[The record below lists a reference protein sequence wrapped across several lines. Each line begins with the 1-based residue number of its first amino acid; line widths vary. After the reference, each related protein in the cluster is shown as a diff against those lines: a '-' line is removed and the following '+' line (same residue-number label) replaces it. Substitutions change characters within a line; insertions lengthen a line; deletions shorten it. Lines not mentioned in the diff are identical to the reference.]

1 MTLITSKILDYVQP
15 SLKGTIRIPG
25 DKSVSHRSIMF
36 GAIAEGT
43 TTVEGF
49 LQSDDCL
56 STIDCFQKLGVD
68 VSIEGE
74 KVTIKSDGITNW
86 KEPDEILYTGNSGTT
101 TRLMLGILAG
111 SSVSSVLMGDESI
124 QKRPMRRVT
133 DPLKQ
138 MSAKLIGRENGEF
151 TPIAVEGTKL
161 QAIRY
166 KMPVASAQ
174 VKSAILLAALNAEGE
189 TIVEEFETSRDHTEK
204 MLKHFGATITI
215 DDKTIRLQGGQKLT
229 GTHVVVPGDISSA
242 AFFLVA
248 GAIVPNSKLTLTN
261 VGLNETRT
269 GIMDVLQAMGAS
281 YTVNDLENDSH
292 EEMGTIEIES
302 STLVGTEIGGELIP
316 RLIDEIPIIAL
327 LATQANGKTII
338 SNAEELK
345 VKETNRI
352 DAVVNEL
359 KKLGANITA
368 TDDGMI
374 IEGPTKLHG
383 GDLLT
388 YGDHRIGMMG
398 AVASLITSEPVTID
412 NARCIAVSYP
422 TFFEDISSVIK

>member
-1 MTLITSKILDYVQP
+1 MTSKKLDYAQP
-15 SLKGTIRIPG
+15 SLEGTIRIPG

-56 STIDCFQKLGVD
+56 STIDCFQKLGVEI
-68 VSIEGE
+68 SIEGD
-74 KVTIKSDGITNW
+74 KVKIISKGITHW

-111 SSVSSVLMGDESI
+111 SSVSSVLIGDESI

-138 MSAKLIGRENGEF
+138 MNAKLIGRENGQF

-161 QAIRY
+161 QAIHY
-166 KMPVASAQ
+166 TMPVASAQ
-174 VKSAILLAALNAEGE
+174 VKSAILLAALNANGE
-189 TIVEEFETSRDHTEK
+189 TVVEEIETSRDHTEK
-204 MLKHFGATITI
+204 MLKHFGANIAV
-215 DDKTIRLQGGQKLT
+215 DNKTIRLLGGQKLN
-229 GTHVVVPGDISSA
+229 GTAVVVPGDISSA

-248 GAIVPNSKLTLTN
+248 GAIVPSSKLTLTN
-261 VGLNETRT
+261 VGLNPTRT

-281 YTVNDLENDSH
+281 FTVNDAANSSH

-302 STLVGTEIGGELIP
+302 SPLVGTEIGGELIP

-327 LATQANGKTII
+327 LATQANGKTVIK
-338 SNAEELK
+338 NAEELK

-374 IEGPTKLHG
+374 IEGPTTLHG

-388 YGDHRIGMMG
+388 YGDHRIGMMA
-398 AVASLITSEPVTID
+398 AVASLITTEPVTID
-412 NARCIAVSYP
+412 NAGCIAVSYP

>member
-1 MTLITSKILDYVQP
+1 MILITSKKLDYAQP
-15 SLKGTIRIPG
+15 SLEGTIRIPG

-56 STIDCFQKLGVD
+56 STIDCFQKLGVEI
-68 VSIEGE
+68 SIEGD
-74 KVTIKSDGITNW
+74 KVKIISKGITHW

-111 SSVSSVLMGDESI
+111 SSVSSVLIGDESI

-138 MSAKLIGRENGEF
+138 MNAKLIGRENGQF

-161 QAIRY
+161 QAIHY
-166 KMPVASAQ
+166 TMPVASAQ
-174 VKSAILLAALNAEGE
+174 VKSAILLAALNANGE
-189 TIVEEFETSRDHTEK
+189 TVVEEIETSRDHTEK
-204 MLKHFGATITI
+204 MLKHFGANIAV
-215 DDKTIRLQGGQKLT
+215 DNKTIRLLGGQKLN
-229 GTHVVVPGDISSA
+229 GTAVVVPGDISSA

-248 GAIVPNSKLTLTN
+248 GAIVPSSKLTLTN
-261 VGLNETRT
+261 VGLNPTRT

-281 YTVNDLENDSH
+281 FTVNDAANSSH

-302 STLVGTEIGGELIP
+302 SPLVGTEIGGELIP

-327 LATQANGKTII
+327 LATQANGKTVIK
-338 SNAEELK
+338 NAEELK

-374 IEGPTKLHG
+374 IEGPTTLHG

-388 YGDHRIGMMG
+388 YGDHRIGMMA
-398 AVASLITSEPVTID
+398 AVASLITTEPVTID
-412 NARCIAVSYP
+412 NAGCIAVSYP

>member
-1 MTLITSKILDYVQP
+1 MTSKKLDYAQP
-15 SLKGTIRIPG
+15 SLEGIIRIPG

-56 STIDCFQKLGVD
+56 STIDCFQKLGVEI
-68 VSIEGE
+68 SIEGD
-74 KVTIKSDGITNW
+74 KVKIISKGITHW

-111 SSVSSVLMGDESI
+111 SSVSSVLIGDESI

-138 MSAKLIGRENGEF
+138 MNAKLIGRETGQF

-161 QAIRY
+161 QAIHY
-166 KMPVASAQ
+166 TMPVASAQ
-174 VKSAILLAALNAEGE
+174 VKSAILLAALNANGE
-189 TIVEEFETSRDHTEK
+189 TVVEEIETSRDHTEK
-204 MLKHFGATITI
+204 MLEHFGANIAV
-215 DDKTIRLQGGQKLT
+215 DNKTIRLLGGQKLN
-229 GTHVVVPGDISSA
+229 GTAVVVPGDISSA

-248 GAIVPNSKLTLTN
+248 GAIVPSSKLTLTN
-261 VGLNETRT
+261 VGLNPTRT

-281 YTVNDLENDSH
+281 FTVNDAANSSH

-302 STLVGTEIGGELIP
+302 SPLVGTEIGGELIP

-327 LATQANGKTII
+327 LATQANGKTVIK
-338 SNAEELK
+338 NAEELK

-374 IEGPTKLHG
+374 IEGPTTLHG

-388 YGDHRIGMMG
+388 YGDHRIGMMA
-398 AVASLITSEPVTID
+398 AVASLITTEPVTID
-412 NARCIAVSYP
+412 NAGCIAVSYP

>member
-1 MTLITSKILDYVQP
+1 MITSKKLEYAQP
-15 SLKGTIRIPG
+15 SLEGAIRIPG

-56 STIDCFQKLGVD
+56 STIDCFQKLGVEI
-68 VSIEGE
+68 SIEGD
-74 KVTIKSDGITNW
+74 KVNINSKGITHW

-111 SSVSSVLMGDESI
+111 SSVSSVLIGDESI

-138 MSAKLIGRENGEF
+138 MNAKLIGRENGQF

-161 QAIRY
+161 QAIHY
-166 KMPVASAQ
+166 TMPVASAQ
-174 VKSAILLAALNAEGE
+174 VKSAILLAALNANGE
-189 TIVEEFETSRDHTEK
+189 TVVEEIETSRDHTEK
-204 MLKHFGATITI
+204 MLEHFGANITV
-215 DDKTIRLQGGQKLT
+215 DNRTIRLLGGQKLN
-229 GTHVVVPGDISSA
+229 GTAVVVPGDISSA

-248 GAIVPNSKLTLTN
+248 GAIVPSSKLTLTN
-261 VGLNETRT
+261 VGLNPTRT

-281 YTVNDLENDSH
+281 FTVNDAANSSH

-302 STLVGTEIGGELIP
+302 SSLVGTEIGGELIP

-327 LATQANGKTII
+327 LATQANGKTVIK
-338 SNAEELK
+338 NAEELK

-374 IEGPTKLHG
+374 IEGPTTLHG
-383 GDLLT
+383 GDILT
-388 YGDHRIGMMG
+388 YGDHRIGMMA
-398 AVASLITSEPVTID
+398 AVASLITTEPVTID
-412 NARCIAVSYP
+412 NAGCIAVSYP

>member
-1 MTLITSKILDYVQP
+1 MTTSKKLEYAQP
-15 SLKGTIRIPG
+15 SLEGAIRIPG

-56 STIDCFQKLGVD
+56 STIDCFQKLGVEI
-68 VSIEGE
+68 SIEGD
-74 KVTIKSDGITNW
+74 KVNINSKGITHW

-111 SSVSSVLMGDESI
+111 SSVSSVLIGDESI

-138 MSAKLIGRENGEF
+138 MNAKLIGRENGQF

-161 QAIRY
+161 QAIHY
-166 KMPVASAQ
+166 TMPVASAQ
-174 VKSAILLAALNAEGE
+174 VKSAILLAALNANGE
-189 TIVEEFETSRDHTEK
+189 TVVEEIETSRDHTEK
-204 MLKHFGATITI
+204 MLEHFGANITV
-215 DDKTIRLQGGQKLT
+215 DNKTIRLLGGQKLN
-229 GTHVVVPGDISSA
+229 GTAVVVPGDISSA

-248 GAIVPNSKLTLTN
+248 GAIVPSSKLTLTN
-261 VGLNETRT
+261 VGLNPTRT

-281 YTVNDLENDSH
+281 FTVNDAANSSH
-292 EEMGTIEIES
+292 EEMGTIVIES
-302 STLVGTEIGGELIP
+302 SSLVGTEIGGELIP

-327 LATQANGKTII
+327 LATQANGKTVIK
-338 SNAEELK
+338 NAEELK

-368 TDDGMI
+368 TEDGMI
-374 IEGPTKLHG
+374 IEGPTTLHG
-383 GDLLT
+383 GDILT
-388 YGDHRIGMMG
+388 YGDHRIGMMA
-398 AVASLITSEPVTID
+398 AVASLITTEPVTID
-412 NARCIAVSYP
+412 NAGCIAVSYP
-422 TFFEDISSVIK
+422 AFFEDISSVIK

>member
-1 MTLITSKILDYVQP
+1 MILITSKKLDYAQP
-15 SLKGTIRIPG
+15 SLEGTIRIPG

-56 STIDCFQKLGVD
+56 STIDCFQKLGVEI
-68 VSIEGE
+68 SIEGD
-74 KVTIKSDGITNW
+74 KVKIISKGITHW

-111 SSVSSVLMGDESI
+111 SSVSSVLIGDESI

-138 MSAKLIGRENGEF
+138 MNAKLIGRENGQF
-151 TPIAVEGTKL
+151 TPIAVEGTQL
-161 QAIRY
+161 QAIHY
-166 KMPVASAQ
+166 KMSVASAQ
-174 VKSAILLAALNAEGE
+174 VKSAILLAALNANGE
-189 TIVEEFETSRDHTEK
+189 TVVEEIETSRDHTEK
-204 MLKHFGATITI
+204 MLKHFGANIAV
-215 DDKTIRLQGGQKLT
+215 DNKTIRLLGGQKLN
-229 GTHVVVPGDISSA
+229 GTAVVVPGDISSA

-248 GAIVPNSKLTLTN
+248 GAIVPSSKLTLTN
-261 VGLNETRT
+261 VGLNPTRT

-281 YTVNDLENDSH
+281 FTVNDAANSSH

-302 STLVGTEIGGELIP
+302 SPLVGTEIGGELIP

-327 LATQANGKTII
+327 LATQANGKTVIK
-338 SNAEELK
+338 NAEELK

-374 IEGPTKLHG
+374 IEGPTTLHG

-388 YGDHRIGMMG
+388 YGDHRIGMMA
-398 AVASLITSEPVTID
+398 AVASLITTEPVTID
-412 NARCIAVSYP
+412 NAGCIAVSYP

>member
-1 MTLITSKILDYVQP
+1 
-15 SLKGTIRIPG
+15 
-25 DKSVSHRSIMF
+25 MF

-56 STIDCFQKLGVD
+56 STIDCFQKLGVEI
-68 VSIEGE
+68 SIEGD
-74 KVTIKSDGITNW
+74 KVNINSRGITHW

-111 SSVSSVLMGDESI
+111 SSVSSVLIGDESI

-138 MSAKLIGRENGEF
+138 MNAKLIGRENGQF

-161 QAIRY
+161 QAIHY
-166 KMPVASAQ
+166 TMPVASAQ
-174 VKSAILLAALNAEGE
+174 VKSAILLAALNANGE
-189 TIVEEFETSRDHTEK
+189 TVVEEIETSRDHTEK
-204 MLKHFGATITI
+204 MLEHFGANITV
-215 DDKTIRLQGGQKLT
+215 DNKTIRLLGGQKLN
-229 GTHVVVPGDISSA
+229 GTAVVVPGDISSA

-248 GAIVPNSKLTLTN
+248 GAIVPSSKLTLTN
-261 VGLNETRT
+261 VGLNPTRT

-281 YTVNDLENDSH
+281 FTVNDAANSSH
-292 EEMGTIEIES
+292 EEMGTIVIES
-302 STLVGTEIGGELIP
+302 SSLVGTEIGGELIP

-327 LATQANGKTII
+327 LATQANGKTVIK
-338 SNAEELK
+338 NAEELK

-374 IEGPTKLHG
+374 IEGPTTLHG
-383 GDLLT
+383 GDILT
-388 YGDHRIGMMG
+388 YGDHRIGMMA
-398 AVASLITSEPVTID
+398 AVASLITTEPVTID
-412 NARCIAVSYP
+412 NAGCIAVSYP
-422 TFFEDISSVIK
+422 AFFEDISSVIK

>member
-1 MTLITSKILDYVQP
+1 MITSKKLEYAQP
-15 SLKGTIRIPG
+15 SLEGTIRIPG

-56 STIDCFQKLGVD
+56 STIDCFQKLGVEI
-68 VSIEGE
+68 SIEGD
-74 KVTIKSDGITNW
+74 KVNINSKGITHW

-111 SSVSSVLMGDESI
+111 SSVSSVLIGDESI

-138 MSAKLIGRENGEF
+138 MNAKLIGRENGQF

-161 QAIRY
+161 QAIHY
-166 KMPVASAQ
+166 TMPVASAQ
-174 VKSAILLAALNAEGE
+174 VKSAILLAALNANGE
-189 TIVEEFETSRDHTEK
+189 TVVEEIETSRDHTEK
-204 MLKHFGATITI
+204 MLEHFGANITV
-215 DDKTIRLQGGQKLT
+215 DNKTIRLLGGQKLN
-229 GTHVVVPGDISSA
+229 GTAVVVPGDISSA

-248 GAIVPNSKLTLTN
+248 GAIVPSSKLTLTN
-261 VGLNETRT
+261 VGLNPTRT

-281 YTVNDLENDSH
+281 FTVNDAANSSH
-292 EEMGTIEIES
+292 EEMGTIVIES
-302 STLVGTEIGGELIP
+302 SSLVGTEIGGELIP

-327 LATQANGKTII
+327 LATQANGKTVIK
-338 SNAEELK
+338 NAEELK

-374 IEGPTKLHG
+374 IEGPTTLHG
-383 GDLLT
+383 GDILT
-388 YGDHRIGMMG
+388 YGDHRIGMMA
-398 AVASLITSEPVTID
+398 AVASLITTEHVTID
-412 NARCIAVSYP
+412 NAGCIAVSYP
-422 TFFEDISSVIK
+422 AFFEDISSVIK